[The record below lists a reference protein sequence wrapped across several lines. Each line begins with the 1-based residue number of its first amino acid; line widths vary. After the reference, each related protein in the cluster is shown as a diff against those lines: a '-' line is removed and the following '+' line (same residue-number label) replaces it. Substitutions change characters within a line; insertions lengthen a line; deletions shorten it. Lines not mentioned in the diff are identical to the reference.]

1 MSVDMV
7 RVLSFPAFPALDAVT
22 LFAVCLL
29 APVLFWIVIVISF
42 CHIMCW
48 LLLVSSIFGFHYPL
62 PILSE
67 VINIFAL

>member
-1 MSVDMV
+1 LPIDMV

-29 APVLFWIVIVISF
+29 APVLFWVIIVISL

-48 LLLVSSIFGFHYPL
+48 LLLVSSILGFHYLL

-67 VINIFAL
+67 VIIIFAL

>member
-1 MSVDMV
+1 MI
-7 RVLSFPAFPALDAVT
+7 RVLSFPSFSTLDAVL

-29 APVLFWIVIVISF
+29 APVLFWVIVVVSF
-42 CHIMCW
+42 CHVMCW
-48 LLLVSSIFGFHYPL
+48 LLLVKSIIGFHYLL